1 MIKFLRM
8 FEKSVIF
15 VVKAGL
21 FLILFATFY
30 GLFSIVAPQLL
41 RPSRTMFITLTT
53 YLLAALLFLR
63 IYGGIPLGIKK
74 SKDIIASVALASFFT
89 DIVAFVELVVMSEF
103 KIIFDFYMLF
113 IVFFIQLLLVIVG
126 TYFGNWLFFKL
137 HDPEKSILVYA
148 DEDAAREFLSKV
160 RRYRKQ
166 WDVDFSLSYETENL
180 YKRLFR

>member
-30 GLFSIVAPQLL
+30 GLFSMVAPQLL

-126 TYFGNWLFFKL
+126 TYFGNPVVSADLRRNPAGNQKEQGHYRF
-137 HDPEKSILVYA
+137 SGARLV
-148 DEDAAREFLSKV
+148 F
-160 RRYRKQ
+160 YRHRG
-166 WDVDFSLSYETENL
+166 LC
-180 YKRLFR
+180 